1 MTQHPGLPRAEH
13 PARNRRRGGPKAR
26 LAAATAAVAAVAA
39 LLSGCGIRDTALP
52 VDAGQGA
59 SRTACPPAPGV
70 SLSQLD
76 RDAYETPAADWA
88 APSATSTP
96 AAAATAAVAAAPTP
110 SGTLSCL
117 QPGADPSAGSSSG
130 PAAVTRTGA
139 PSSAPSP

>member
-1 MTQHPGLPRAEH
+1 MTQHPSAPRTGH
-13 PARNRRRGGPKAR
+13 RARPKAR

-59 SRTACPPAPGV
+59 SRTACPPAPDV

-76 RDAYETPAADWA
+76 HDAYASPAADWRSGPA
-88 APSATSTP
+88 KAH
-96 AAAATAAVAAAPTP
+96 AAASAAPTP

-117 QPGADPSAGSSSG
+117 QPSTTPTEVAPSAAPTAAPAGS
-130 PAAVTRTGA
+130 
-139 PSSAPSP
+139 PSP